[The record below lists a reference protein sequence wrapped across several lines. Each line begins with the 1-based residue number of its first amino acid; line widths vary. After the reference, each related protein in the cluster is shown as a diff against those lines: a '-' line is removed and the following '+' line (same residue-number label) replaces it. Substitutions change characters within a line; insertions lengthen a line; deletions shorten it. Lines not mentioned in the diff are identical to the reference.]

1 MDVLIDLPA
10 ELPVSRAC
18 DALGVSRAT
27 LYRHT
32 APPAP
37 PKPRTATP
45 LRRLSVKEREEIVR
59 VLHAPEFV
67 DQPPREIFA
76 TLLSMGIYLGSVRTM
91 YRVLAELGESKERRG
106 GHVKHAHTMPQLQ
119 ATAPNQVWTW
129 DITKV
134 HGPTRGVFFFVFVI
148 LDLFSRYVVGW
159 LAAETENAVLATH
172 LISETVKL
180 HQVPPGSLTIHSDRG
195 APMTSG
201 SMTQLLA
208 NLWVEQ
214 SLSRPRVS
222 NDNPFVESHF
232 KTAKYQPDYPERFGS
247 LTHVRGWFQ
256 EMFTWHNE
264 HHHHQGLA
272 LFTPAEVFHGRVAA
286 VAASR
291 QAALDAAFLAH
302 PERFVK
308 GRPVVELPPARVHIN
323 LPDKDTTGNVAAA
336 AEPPLSS

>member
-1 MDVLIDLPA
+1 MDVLQELPA

-32 APPAP
+32 ALPVPPT
-37 PKPRTATP
+37 PRTSTP
-45 LRRLSVKEREEIVR
+45 LRRLSAQERDEIVR

-76 TLLSMGIYLGSVRTM
+76 TLLSMGIYLASVRTM

-106 GHVKHAHTMPQLQ
+106 GHVQHAHKMPQLE

-134 HGPTRGVFFFVFVI
+134 HGPARGVFYFVFVI

-159 LAAETENAVLATH
+159 LVAETENAMLATH
-172 LISETVKL
+172 LIGETIKR
-180 HQVPPGSLTIHSDRG
+180 HDITPGSLTIHSDRG

-232 KTAKYQPDYPERFGS
+232 KTAKYQPDYPERFS
-247 LTHVRGWFQ
+247 SMTHVRGWF
-256 EMFTWHNE
+256 EELFAWHNE

-272 LFTPAEVFHGRVAA
+272 LFTPAEVFHGRVAT
-286 VAASR
+286 VAAKR
-291 QAALDAAFLAH
+291 HAALDVAFLAH
-302 PERFVK
+302 PERFVH
-308 GRPVVELPPARVHIN
+308 GRPLVELPPARVHIN
-323 LPDKDTTGNVAAA
+323 LPEPHPTGEAAPA
-336 AEPPLSS
+336 TKPPLPS